1 MAKIFKSA
9 AELIG
14 NTPLLELQVSGSSA
28 RILAKL
34 ESWNPAGSVK
44 DRIAVSIIDDA
55 EVKGILQPGGTV
67 IEPTSGNAGIS
78 VCSAAVARGYR
89 CVIVMPDSTS
99 RELQHLVRAYGGEV
113 VLTPA
118 SEGMQ
123 GAIRKAE
130 KLAEEIPNSFVA
142 GQFVNPAN
150 PDAHYRTTGP
160 EIYRDTDG
168 KVDILV
174 AGIGTGGTISGVGR
188 YLKEQNP
195 DTIIVGVEP
204 AQSPVLTQGIC
215 GCHGIQG
222 IGTGFIPDTLDR
234 KYVDHIMTVSTEDA
248 AQAVRRMTRQ
258 TGILVGISS
267 GAALHAAM
275 ELTQNS
281 DYAGKNVVVICPDSG
296 QRHLSAALY
305 EDN

>member
-1 MAKIFKSA
+1 MANIYKSA

-14 NTPLLELQVSGSSA
+14 STPLLQLDFPGSSGS
-28 RILAKL
+28 ILAKL
-34 ESWNPAGSVK
+34 EMRNPAGSIK
-44 DRIAVSIIDDA
+44 DRVALAMIDEA
-55 EVKGILQPGGTV
+55 EAKGLLTPGGTI
-67 IEPTSGNAGIS
+67 IEPTSGNTGIGLCS
-78 VCSAAVARGYR
+78 VAAMRGYR
-89 CVIVMPDSTS
+89 CVIVIPDSMS
-99 RELQHLVRAYGGEV
+99 RERQQLIRAYGGEV
-113 VLTPA
+113 VLTPGK
-118 SEGMQ
+118 EGMQ
-123 GAIRKAE
+123 GAIKKAE
-130 KLAEEIPNSFVA
+130 ELAGEIPNSFVA

-168 KVDILV
+168 KVDVLV
-174 AGIGTGGTISGVGR
+174 AGIGTGGTITGAGR

-195 DTIIVGVEP
+195 SVLIVGVEP
-204 AQSPVLTQGIC
+204 AESPVLTG
-215 GCHGIQG
+215 GTGGAHGIQG
-222 IGTGFIPDTLDR
+222 IGAGFVPDTLER

-248 AQAVRRMTRQ
+248 MAAARRMARQ

-296 QRHLSAALY
+296 ERYLSTSLY
-305 EDN
+305 G